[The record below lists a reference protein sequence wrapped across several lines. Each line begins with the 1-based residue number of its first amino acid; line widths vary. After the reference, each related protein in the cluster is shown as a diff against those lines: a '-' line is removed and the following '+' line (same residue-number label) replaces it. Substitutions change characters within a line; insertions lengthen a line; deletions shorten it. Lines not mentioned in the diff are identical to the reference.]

1 MGLDLRNIKTF
12 TGQYDFG
19 PMGCDLIDN
28 MMSEWH
34 KHFVIQ
40 ERMLKVNC
48 SILTP
53 EPVLKASGHVDK
65 FADYMVKVNMF

>member
-1 MGLDLRNIKTF
+1 
-12 TGQYDFG
+12 
-19 PMGCDLIDN
+19 MGCDLIDN

-65 FADYMVKVNMF
+65 FADYMVKVNIFSYFKVDFRCALDNEIG